1 MILSFIFGTS
11 FKSSLSKM
19 SEISEIPRNIW
30 DKMVDFKRE
39 VRTEETLIRV

>member
-1 MILSFIFGTS
+1 MILSFIFGTF
-11 FKSSLSKM
+11 FKSLSKM
-19 SEISEIPRNIW
+19 SEISEISRNIW